1 VQRRPYIRFL
11 KNNIIFVNKRP
22 SFMSK
27 STPNKVS
34 LFTMDPSSTNGIEV
48 LEFRIRTRQINIVV
62 DPQTETIL
70 VTCHKPV
77 EW

>member
-1 VQRRPYIRFL
+1 
-11 KNNIIFVNKRP
+11 
-22 SFMSK
+22 MSK

-48 LEFRIRTRQINIVV
+48 LEFRIQTRQINIVV
-62 DPQTETIL
+62 DPRTETIL